1 MTDQRQE
8 KIVIRDAVLSDI
20 DYLVK
25 FNTAMALETEGRSL
39 DQTVLRAGV
48 QAIFEQ
54 PSRGFYLIAEVQTE
68 KSKPVVAGQ
77 LLITYE
83 WSDWRNANFWWIQSV
98 YVHQDWRQRGVFRA
112 LYQHVYEQ
120 VKVRRDVCG
129 VRLYV
134 EQDNATA
141 RSVYAKVGLELT
153 PYRMLE
159 RDFMPPPKLGD
170 SQHVP

>member
-1 MTDQRQE
+1 MNHQPQAQ
-8 KIVIRDAVLSDI
+8 ILIRDALPSDL
-20 DYLVK
+20 DLLVK
-25 FNTAMALETEGRSL
+25 FNAALALETEGRSL
-39 DQTVLRAGV
+39 DPSVLQAGI

-54 PSRGFYLIAEVQTE
+54 PSRGFYVMAEVQIAP
-68 KSKPVVAGQ
+68 SPSVVAGQ

-98 YVHQDWRQRGVFRA
+98 YVHQDWRKQGVFRA
-112 LYQHVYEQ
+112 LYQYVYGQ
-120 VKVRRDVCG
+120 VQARHDVCG

-134 EQDNATA
+134 EQDNVTA
-141 RSVYAKVGLELT
+141 QAVYAKIGLELT

-159 RDFMPPPKLGD
+159 RDLKAPPKLAD